1 MSRRIPIPEPII
13 ISRFWKNRRHDAV
26 EVSLKSY
33 EENNLCDVRTYTLR
47 DGVLVPTTKG
57 VSVVIARLPDLAKAI
72 NKAMAKAK
80 ELGLLADDKSA
91 TDE

>member
-33 EENNLCDVRTYTLR
+33 LENNLCDVRTYILR

-72 NKAMAKAK
+72 NKAMAEAK
-80 ELGLLADDKSA
+80 ELGLLADDTSA
-91 TDE
+91 ADE

>member
-1 MSRRIPIPEPII
+1 MTRRIPIPDPII

-33 EENNLCDVRTYTLR
+33 LENNLCDVRIYTLR
-47 DGVLVPTTKG
+47 GGVLEPTTKG

-91 TDE
+91 ADE

>member
-33 EENNLCDVRTYTLR
+33 LENNLCDVRIYTLR
-47 DGVLVPTTKG
+47 AGVLEPTTKG
-57 VSVVIARLPDLAKAI
+57 ISVVIARLPDLAKAI
-72 NKAMAKAK
+72 NKAMAKAQQM
-80 ELGLLADDKSA
+80 GLLDPDKSGG
-91 TDE
+91 EQ

>member
-33 EENNLCDVRTYTLR
+33 LENNLCDVRTYILR

-57 VSVVIARLPDLAKAI
+57 VVVIARLPDLAKAI
-72 NKAMAKAK
+72 NKAMAEAK
-80 ELGLLADDKSA
+80 ELGLLADDTSA
-91 TDE
+91 ADE